1 MFTVLQIQDAHSKV
15 ESGADFPKYIQDI
28 KALGVEAFETF
39 VADSHTDYFGKNN
52 YKTSSLAVYDTL
64 NISEESNKERFIA
77 CIKAHQKGATD
88 YVTFCKDCA
97 DNGIE
102 KWIVDLGKMTCIYY
116 DKKGN
121 EILVEN
127 IPSV

>member
-1 MFTVLQIQDAHSKV
+1 MNAQTQTLEQSVVPMHQNV
-15 ESGADFPKYIQDI
+15 T
-28 KALGVEAFETF
+28 KA
-39 VADSHTDYFGKNN
+39 
-52 YKTSSLAVYDTL
+52 
-64 NISEESNKERFIA
+64 EESNKERFIA